1 MHLLVATI
9 GELAMLNLTP
19 HAITIIA
26 NDVTT
31 IVEPSGTLARVTSQ
45 SVPTGEFNG
54 IPVVRTEYG
63 AVEGMPNPPAPCLI
77 SGMVLAQLGEEWRG
91 IAFAPATGPSDGAIR
106 SDGVTPGPNGE
117 VLAKGQIHAVTK
129 LVTV

>member
-1 MHLLVATI
+1 MI
-9 GELAMLNLTP
+9 NLTP
-19 HAITIIA
+19 HASTIGTNTTTII
-26 NDVTT
+26 
-31 IVEPSGTLARVTSQ
+31 EPSGTLARVTSQ
-45 SVPTGEFNG
+45 SVASGEYEG
-54 IPVVRTEYG
+54 IPVVRTVYG
-63 AVEGMPNPPAPCLI
+63 AVEGMPNPPVPCLV

>member
-1 MHLLVATI
+1 MI
-9 GELAMLNLTP
+9 NLTP
-19 HAITIIA
+19 HAITII
-26 NDVTT
+26 NSDITT

-45 SVPTGEFNG
+45 SVASGEYNG
-54 IPVVRTEYG
+54 IPVVRTVYG
-63 AVEGMPNPPAPCLI
+63 AVEGMPVTHTPCLV

-106 SDGVTPGPNGE
+106 SDGVTPGYDGKVIP
-117 VLAKGQIHAVTK
+117 KGQILAVTK